1 MNDHD
6 PPKILPLGESA
17 LVVEFGRIISKELNE
32 KAIALADLLDQNRFD
47 GYIESLPAYASTT
60 VYFDSCLVRK
70 SFPRFTSSSEAVR
83 SLVESLIPKLET
95 SSTRPGRSVEIPAA
109 FGADAGP
116 DLENIAT
123 AAGVSSGAVVEIFT
137 SATYRVYM
145 LGFLP
150 GFAYMGEVDKRIAS
164 PRRSSPRLSVP
175 AGSIG
180 IAGRQ
185 TGIYSIESPG
195 GWQIIGRTDLRLFN
209 PDSDRPSLLRAG
221 DVVKFV
227 RSDNS

>member
-1 MNDHD
+1 MSDHD
-6 PPKILPLGESA
+6 PPQILPLGENA
-17 LVVEFGRIISKELNE
+17 LVVEFGRVISKELNE
-32 KAIALADLLDQNRFD
+32 KAIALADLLDKNRFA
-47 GYIESLPAYASTT
+47 GYIESVPAYASTT

-70 SFPRFTSSSEAVR
+70 TFPHFPTSSEAVQ
-83 SLVESLIPKLET
+83 SLVESFIPKLEI
-95 SSTRPGRSVEIPAA
+95 SIIRPGRSVEIPAT
-109 FGADAGP
+109 FGADAGL
-116 DLENIAT
+116 DLESIAST
-123 AAGVSSGAVVEIFT
+123 AGMASDTVVEIFV
-137 SATYRVYM
+137 SGTYRVYM

-150 GFAYMGEVDKRIAS
+150 GFAYMGEVDERIAM

-185 TGIYSIESPG
+185 TGIYSITSPG

-209 PDSDRPSLLRAG
+209 PDSGQPSLLRAG
-221 DVVKFV
+221 DIVKFI